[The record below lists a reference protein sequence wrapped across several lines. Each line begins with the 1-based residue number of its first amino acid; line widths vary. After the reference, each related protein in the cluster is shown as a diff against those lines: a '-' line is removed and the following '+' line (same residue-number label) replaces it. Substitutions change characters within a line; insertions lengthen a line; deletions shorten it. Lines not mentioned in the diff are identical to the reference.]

1 MTYYNKMNRPN
12 DVSKT
17 QQDLEF
23 SKNWDMR
30 LSPNEISE
38 LERLTLASNTLQLS
52 SQNYKNPLN
61 MSLKDL
67 FKEWTT
73 ANLKVINDIIK
84 FMTNIGDYSQYF
96 EDIDQTRQ
104 WLEGVL
110 LIIKNF
116 IKIFTIENRS
126 LYVGFTILLISLLLW
141 YIDIIENK

>member
-1 MTYYNKMNRPN
+1 MNRPN
-12 DVSKT
+12 DVLKT

-30 LSPNEISE
+30 LSPNEIAE

-84 FMTNIGDYSQYF
+84 FMTNIGDYARYF

-104 WLEGVL
+104 WLEGIL

-126 LYVGFTILLISLLLW
+126 LYVGFTILIISLLLW

>member
-30 LSPNEISE
+30 LSPTEISE

-126 LYVGFTILLISLLLW
+126 LYVGFTILLMSLLLW

>member
-1 MTYYNKMNRPN
+1 MIYYNKMNRPN
-12 DVSKT
+12 DVYKT

-30 LSPNEISE
+30 LSPNEVAE

-67 FKEWTT
+67 LKEWSTI
-73 ANLKVINDIIK
+73 NLKVVNDIIQ
-84 FMTNIGDYSQYF
+84 FMTNIGDYSNYF
-96 EDIDQTRQ
+96 EDIDQTKQ
-104 WLEGVL
+104 WLEGII

-116 IKIFTIENRS
+116 IKIFTKENRS
-126 LYVGFTILLISLLLW
+126 LYIGFTILLITFMIW
-141 YIDIIENK
+141 YIDVIDNK

>member
-30 LSPNEISE
+30 LSPNEIAE

-84 FMTNIGDYSQYF
+84 FMTNISDYNQYF

>member
-12 DVSKT
+12 DVLKT

>member
-30 LSPNEISE
+30 LSPNEIAE